1 MTNLASW
8 LIALVLA
15 LCVVGLIAYARGP
28 KHYRGDE
35 IGSHG
40 TKVALVVPAGVT
52 ADGSREPGTRR
63 ARVADDAGVVARS
76 RPPETRERAAV
87 VSPRAATTPGWR
99 HA

>member
-35 IGSHG
+35 LGSHG
-40 TKVALVVPAGVT
+40 TKVVV
-52 ADGSREPGTRR
+52 
-63 ARVADDAGVVARS
+63 VV
-76 RPPETRERAAV
+76 RPPA
-87 VSPRAATTPGWR
+87 
-99 HA
+99 